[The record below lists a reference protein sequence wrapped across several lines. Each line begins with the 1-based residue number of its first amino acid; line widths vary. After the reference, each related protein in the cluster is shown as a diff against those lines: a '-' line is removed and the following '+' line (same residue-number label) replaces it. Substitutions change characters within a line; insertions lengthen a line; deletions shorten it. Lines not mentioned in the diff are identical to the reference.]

1 MIGQGNTLEPFDA
14 VVEDRHILRK
24 RVVAGHRFCL
34 FWGGYWLG
42 WRDRTEQ
49 AEVDGLF
56 ERLGHLLKREAK
68 Q

>member
-1 MIGQGNTLEPFDA
+1 MCL
-14 VVEDRHILRK
+14 L
-24 RVVAGHRFCL
+24 VAGCGFCL
-34 FWGGYWLG
+34 FWGGYWMG

-68 Q
+68 L